1 MVVPGGTVTVNPGNL
16 RSVVPTLLA
25 DVHEVTNHQYRYCV
39 QALRCA
45 APNEPFGDA
54 KFANG
59 DRRLPVVYV
68 TAYEAAAF
76 CSWLGRRL
84 PTEAEWD
91 LIAYGT
97 DGRRYPWGSTPPVPG
112 QINDSSKH
120 LVAAD
125 SEKYQGGDTR
135 DKVEQMLGNAEEW
148 TATFT
153 KGYVPSGTWN
163 GRDRVKLLLLK
174 GGGYLDPLQ
183 ESNAPD
189 NYPPDQADNEI
200 GFRCVATK

>member
-1 MVVPGGTVTVNPGNL
+1 M
-16 RSVVPTLLA
+16 
-25 DVHEVTNHQYRYCV
+25 
-39 QALRCA
+39 
-45 APNEPFGDA
+45 
-54 KFANG
+54 
-59 DRRLPVVYV
+59 VYV

>member
-1 MVVPGGTVTVNPGNL
+1 MNPGNL
-16 RSVVPTLLA
+16 RSGAVATLLA
-25 DVHEVTNHQYRYCV
+25 DVHEVTNQQYRYCV
-39 QALRCA
+39 EALRCA
-45 APNEPFGDA
+45 APNEPFGNA

-112 QINDSSKH
+112 QVNDSSKH

-125 SEKYQGGDTR
+125 SEKVPGRGHQGQGRANAGERRGVDGDLPRRSTCR
-135 DKVEQMLGNAEEW
+135 
-148 TATFT
+148 
-153 KGYVPSGTWN
+153 
-163 GRDRVKLLLLK
+163 R
-174 GGGYLDPLQ
+174 
-183 ESNAPD
+183 APGM
-189 NYPPDQADNEI
+189 AVI
-200 GFRCVATK
+200 G